1 MGSGDAELEDVA
13 NSTMERGGGEG
24 LRDQPR
30 TGTDMFS
37 LEGRSTPS
45 PWQSSSSTRQE
56 LLGQIPRSSP
66 LNLHSQL
73 FKQSLNSH
81 PSVLGQLN
89 RRSRRLGDPE
99 PISPRQ
105 RESSFLP
112 RRIGDSDPAIPDM
125 IHSHPLFKGASKDLK
140 DEIAAIAQR
149 VRIRLDEM
157 GGTPA
162 ERTALYRGGAGMLS
176 DLFEHNLLPN
186 QSKLL
191 VEQGKEPEDFDG
203 VLIVGLND
211 APACEV
217 FFNGH
222 SLGRE
227 VDEFTIPGAAG
238 QEVAFGLVKNFMFS
252 VRMHREPAKGT
263 CFIRREDLTC
273 ILSKPRFLSEA
284 RFIRD
289 QIHRAA
295 VTFISGWLV
304 RHSAKVKIRL
314 FSNMPQD
321 FMSALLRLVS
331 VRMVNAGDC
340 ICCESDPGQ
349 SAIYLYTG
357 EADVWI
363 RGQKVCMMS
372 QASGFNAWA
381 AWWGMIEAVH
391 ACKHRVATVN
401 ALTDCVVWE
410 LKADDLDKIRPSFPD
425 ECGFFEKVAEK
436 QMKQIGPFLLDEIQI
451 SILRECSDEFLQV
464 LKKSMTRSQRICY
477 PKENIVT
484 EGDHGDEMF
493 VLVNGS
499 CTVYRSASSTPL
511 RTLHRGACFG
521 EVAVLGISNIRTAT
535 ITCDTLCDLRVL
547 SRSGLSAVLNLYP
560 QERQRME
567 SITRA
572 YGQSRK
578 TCIDVLLRVG
588 AGFSRAFCSTLA
600 ENMFE
605 KPYFAAQP
613 LMQQAEEGQYL
624 FVLVS
629 GEVEIEANGQYVTTV
644 QAPAIFGERVL
655 LEPGCKS
662 SATVRSLV
670 VSNCLLLPT
679 SKDFREVL
687 KAKYPLDFSKLEAL
701 VQKKMEITKQTVTDG
716 TGRNSL
722 IKLEDDRTN
731 HFFRDSDFD
740 FMARLGECC
749 ERVFFASG
757 TNLTT
762 EGYPCNF
769 LIIQEGKGTATI
781 KGQIVARVGA
791 GDVIGEFVMLGL
803 SENCTASICAD
814 QDVLAFSIT
823 KATFQ
828 ELLND
833 FPRERDR
840 LNDLARK
847 RRGRAT
853 ILTKVRHVARSTLF
867 GAVAKP
873 ADKTSQQEPEKHKS
887 AKPPPVHPR
896 PHSPHPPKNL
906 GGLDVSWVLRR
917 KVEICAGPV
926 VRYQRRELLTP
937 LLPPQG
943 FRVPKAGTGTPWA
956 VVHCHKE
963 RGMVRDIPLPSI
975 MRTKK
980 VAGLYG
986 RRIWQACVP
995 DRSCRRSPDLLR
1007 PDGLSSSLPEVLSL
1021 EEDARALEAK
1031 LCESDKRKQEPEQSE
1046 KQSRGKLIDEED
1058 LEALEAALK
1067 AEMDEQFRLELSSRS
1082 LKEQFRD
1089 KGETTPLDDGGDV
1102 NEPSFEVAANLE
1114 LQLEQQL
1121 EEFGEDVKLET
1132 LEEQNEEDEDAVAEE
1147 EDEAEAEEEEE
1158 KEEKKE
1164 EEVDEEDEE
1173 EEEEEQVHLQEL
1185 KNQEEMEEE
1194 FERIKSAETIQD
1206 VEAAELGD
1214 GIMST
1219 EAQATAEL
1227 AVTRAMA
1234 SIAKELREELAIT
1247 RAMVDIPS
1255 EEDLKQEEND
1265 HVEDMNH
1272 SLRGTPP
1279 EGM

>member
-56 LLGQIPRSSP
+56 LPGQIPRSSP

-853 ILTKVRHVARSTLF
+853 ILTKVRQVARSTLF

-1121 EEFGEDVKLET
+1121 EKFGEDVKLET

-1164 EEVDEEDEE
+1164 EEVDEEEE
-1173 EEEEEQVHLQEL
+1173 EEEEVQQQEL
-1185 KNQEEMEEE
+1185 KKQEEMEEE
-1194 FERIKSAETIQD
+1194 FERRKSAETVQD